1 MKHYRKKSSKSH
13 KDESSNFD
21 TRVLIDFMKLS
32 KNGDATQELLNN
44 KTTNSSISDS
54 KDDDRKNAN
63 VKERKTF
70 SCNYCKKEFF
80 TSQALG
86 GHQNA
91 HKQER
96 AMTKRVE
103 GFDVSG
109 LEHFPYYSYYSSLYN
124 SLHPFYGKSYNG
136 TLGVR
141 KDSMI
146 QKLSWTPRYE
156 HSLFKRDH
164 EKSIFDGFTIM
175 KSDYPIVESDHDD
188 KTTLQT
194 LSLFPNDASTSS
206 NQLRK
211 TTMVATTSEET
222 SCNLDLS
229 LNLYM

>member
-1 MKHYRKKSSKSH
+1 MK
-13 KDESSNFD
+13 
-21 TRVLIDFMKLS
+21 MS
-32 KNGDATQELLNN
+32 KNGDATQEPLNN
-44 KTTNSSISDS
+44 KAINSSISDS
-54 KDDDRKNAN
+54 KDEDKKNGN

-70 SCNYCKKEFF
+70 FCNYCEKEFS

-96 AMTKRVE
+96 AMAKRVE

-109 LEHFPYYSYYSSLYN
+109 LEHFSYYSYYSSLYN

-164 EKSIFDGFTIM
+164 GKSIFDGFTVM
-175 KSDYPIVESDHDD
+175 KSDYPIIESDHDD

-211 TTMVATTSEET
+211 TTMVATTNFIDHFVPKETSEET